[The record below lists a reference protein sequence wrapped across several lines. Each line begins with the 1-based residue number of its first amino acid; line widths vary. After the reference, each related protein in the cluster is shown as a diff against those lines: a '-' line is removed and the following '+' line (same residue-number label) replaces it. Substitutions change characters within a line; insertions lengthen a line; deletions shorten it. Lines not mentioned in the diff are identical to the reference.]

1 MFEAYWVLI
10 KGAGDLAT
18 GVAWRL
24 WRVGFPVAMTELAQP
39 LAIRRC
45 AAFAEAVYAGETTVE
60 GVTARRVESPAAVEE
75 AWGQG
80 LIPVLVEV
88 DASLLAY
95 LRPEVFVDAIMA
107 KQNRGTRISDAPL
120 VIGLGP
126 GFTAGVDV
134 HVVIETNRGHYL
146 GRALWSGSA
155 QPDTG
160 APGNVAGATLE
171 RVVRAP
177 ATGVFRGNCQIGDRV
192 QAGETLGWVDQ
203 TPVLAPL
210 SGVLRGLIHDGV
222 RVDRGLKV
230 GDVDPRG
237 ETRHCYTIS
246 EKSLAI
252 GGGVLEAILVHLR
265 KTRGASTGQKG

>member
-1 MFEAYWVLI
+1 MFEAYRVLI

-75 AWGQG
+75 AWAQG
-80 LIPVLVEV
+80 FIPVLV
-88 DASLLAY
+88 DAAASLLAY
-95 LRPEVFVDAIMA
+95 LRPEVIVDATMA

-160 APGNVAGATLE
+160 TPGNVAGATRE

-177 ATGVFRGNCQIGDRV
+177 ATGVFRGSRRIGDQV
-192 QAGETLGWVDQ
+192 QGGDVLGWVDQ

-222 RVDRGLKV
+222 WVDLGLKV

-237 ETRHCYTIS
+237 EARHCYTIS

-265 KTRGASTGQKG
+265 QTKSVSSGQKG